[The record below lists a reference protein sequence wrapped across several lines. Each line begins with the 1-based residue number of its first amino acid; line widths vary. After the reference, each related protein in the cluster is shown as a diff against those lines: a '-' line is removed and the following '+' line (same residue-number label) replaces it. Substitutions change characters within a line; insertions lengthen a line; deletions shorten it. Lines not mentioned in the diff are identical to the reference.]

1 MRKYLIPALAAAS
14 LIGAPAQ
21 ARTARAR
28 PAAAKPTADAPVATP
43 PAAPEPAPPARDY
56 ATELA
61 RLRGGD
67 LAVDLKWLRQ
77 QHAARAETD
86 RWEDA
91 KAQFAKLETAP
102 EEALAAAQARL
113 EQDWLTPEAHLLSEI
128 ALSRLSRKDEAAK
141 HHAFLLAWLRSIT
154 GDRDGLT
161 HATSWNAAGVDEEY
175 FALML
180 MGRKVDGQSLVNSKD
195 GVFDLMHTTDR
206 KSGAKGDI
214 WFDIASFFGKEFG
227 RPAAP
232 PPPPPPPAD
241 PAAQGR

>member
-1 MRKYLIPALAAAS
+1 MRSYLIPALAAAC
-14 LIGAPAQ
+14 LIGAPTE
-21 ARTARAR
+21 ARTVRAR
-28 PAAAKPTADAPVATP
+28 PAVAKPIAAAPVAAHE
-43 PAAPEPAPPARDY
+43 PAAPTAPNYDEEMAK
-56 ATELA
+56 
-61 RLRGGD
+61 LRRGD

-91 KAQFAKLETAP
+91 KNQFARLETAP

-113 EQDWLTPEAHLLSEI
+113 EQDWLTPEAHLLSDI
-128 ALSRLSRKDEAAK
+128 ALGRLSRKDEAAR
-141 HHAFLLAWLRSIT
+141 HHAFLLAWLRSVT

-161 HATSWNAAGVDEEY
+161 PATAWNAAAVDEEY

-180 MGRKVDGQSLVNSKD
+180 MGRRVDGQSLVNGKD

-227 RPAAP
+227 LGGVPAT
-232 PPPPPPPAD
+232 PPPPAD